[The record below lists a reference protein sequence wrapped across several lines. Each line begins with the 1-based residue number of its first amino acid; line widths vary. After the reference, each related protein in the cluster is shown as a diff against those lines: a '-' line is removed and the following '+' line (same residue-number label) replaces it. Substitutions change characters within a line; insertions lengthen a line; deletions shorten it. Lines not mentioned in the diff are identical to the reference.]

1 MGEYLCRYCRMSSD
15 PVGPSCPNCGAPVNA
30 RDVVSDSGWEEQ
42 PPIRD
47 MAKIAFGGS
56 TCQIEGT
63 TVPVADFGLAGKESI
78 FFSHHSVLWAE
89 PTVSMEAMPMAG
101 GWNRVRA
108 GLPLVM
114 LTARGPGH
122 IALSED
128 SPGEVVALPLQAGQE
143 VLVREH
149 RFFAATG
156 TVGYTWRQSGIW
168 YTTGQGDDTEYH
180 YPLGYNIDSFRA
192 TTGNG
197 LLLVHAPGNVFIRD
211 LPARQA
217 ICIQPTALL
226 YKDASVGMALHIE
239 YPNAGG
245 MSWGNTSYSYRQ
257 VWLRLWGPG
266 RVAVQSVYERA
277 EDSQWITATSGA
289 TVTQW

>member
-1 MGEYLCRYCRMSSD
+1 MAEFVCRYCRIPSD
-15 PVGPSCPNCGAPVNA
+15 PTGPSCPSCGAPIDV

-56 TCQIEGT
+56 TCQVEGT
-63 TVPVADFGLAGKESI
+63 TVPVADFGLGGSESI
-78 FFSHHSVLWAE
+78 FFSHHSVLWTE
-89 PTVSMEAMPMAG
+89 PTVTMDAMSMAG

-114 LTARGPGH
+114 MNARGPGH

-128 SPGEVVALPLQAGQE
+128 SPGEVIALPMRPGHQ
-143 VLVREH
+143 VHVREH
-149 RFFAATG
+149 RFFAATT
-156 TVGYTWRQSGIW
+156 TVGYKWYQSGVW

-180 YPLGYNIDSFRA
+180 YPIGYNIDAFQTDGA
-192 TTGNG
+192 NG
-197 LLLVHAPGNVFIRD
+197 LLLLHAPGNVFVRN
-211 LPARQA
+211 LAARQP
-217 ICIQPTALL
+217 ICIQPTSLL

-239 YPNAGG
+239 YPNAGI
-245 MSWGNTSYSYRQ
+245 MSWNTRYSYRQ

-266 RVAVQSVYERA
+266 RVAVQSVYERP
-277 EDSQWITATSGA
+277 EGSEWITGTSGA
-289 TVTQW
+289 TETRW